1 MNPVV
6 ATMLKDLIDET
17 EQHGPGAVYAV
28 LSLLY
33 GCYNS
38 GRHNDFAKHCCEFSL
53 VQLSS
58 PQTTVAQNAGGES
71 DGKECVC

>member
-1 MNPVV
+1 
-6 ATMLKDLIDET
+6 MLRDLIQET

-38 GRHNDFAKHCCEFSL
+38 GRHNEFARYCCEFSL
-53 VQLSS
+53 VQIASA
-58 PQTTVAQNAGGES
+58 QTTVSQSAGGEA
-71 DGKECVC
+71 DQKGWMC